1 MMAQRL
7 WPWRDASRKRKLN
20 EEKRL
25 RVKEGKAL

>member
-7 WPWRDASRKRKLN
+7 WPWRDASKKRKLS

-25 RVKEGKAL
+25 RVKERKTL